1 MLLFGVRIVDGC
13 MGEFRTLCALMDF
26 TAFFSSVFLERLH
39 DTTTSVPF
47 GFAHDGA
54 LGRTRML
61 GSCLF

>member
-1 MLLFGVRIVDGC
+1 MDGC
-13 MGEFRTLCALMDF
+13 MGEFCTLCALMDF
-26 TAFFSSVFLERLH
+26 TAFLFFFSVFLERLH

>member
-1 MLLFGVRIVDGC
+1 MDGC
-13 MGEFRTLCALMDF
+13 MGEFCMLCAHKDF
-26 TAFFSSVFLERLH
+26 TAFFFSVFLERLH
-39 DTTTSVPF
+39 DTTSVPF